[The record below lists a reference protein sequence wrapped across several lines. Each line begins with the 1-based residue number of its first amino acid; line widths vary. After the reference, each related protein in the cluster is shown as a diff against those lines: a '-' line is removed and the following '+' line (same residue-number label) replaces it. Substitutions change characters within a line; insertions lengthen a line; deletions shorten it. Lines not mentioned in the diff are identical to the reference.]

1 MRPDDSFNKLA
12 RMEPPGANCPNPD
25 EKSIG
30 FMTRDIQYRIE
41 FHVANPQRIE
51 GEENDIA

>member
-12 RMEPPGANCPNPD
+12 RMKPPGTNCPNPD